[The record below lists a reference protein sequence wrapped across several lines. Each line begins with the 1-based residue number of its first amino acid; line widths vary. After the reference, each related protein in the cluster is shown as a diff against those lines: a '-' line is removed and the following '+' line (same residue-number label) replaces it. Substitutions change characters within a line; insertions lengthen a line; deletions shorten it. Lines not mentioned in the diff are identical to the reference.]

1 MTFYE
6 RYAKIAEQHDLDPCS
21 QKAADLFGLT
31 KATISSWNVK
41 ATTPKG
47 ETVAVMADKLG
58 VSTDYLLGRT
68 DDPTDYAHQVFMNP
82 PVVETNDD
90 APADKQTNV
99 KAFPVRKQTPSS
111 IPGVSQ
117 AFLLLYS
124 RLDDADKLKAEGVI
138 QGMLMQ
144 DKYTSAAL
152 PNAAHVRTD
161 TKVTAEM
168 IEHDEDI
175 MDDEN
180 F

>member
-31 KATISSWNVK
+31 RSTISSWNVK

-47 ETVAVMADKLG
+47 ETVAVIADKLD

-68 DDPTDYAHQVFMNP
+68 DDPTDFTKLGFMNP
-82 PVVETNDD
+82 PEKPDSSKPD
-90 APADKQTNV
+90 V
-99 KAFPVRKQTPSS
+99 KVTPIRQPSV
-111 IPGVSQ
+111 PGVSQ
-117 AFLLLYS
+117 TVLLLFS
-124 RLDDADKLKAEGVI
+124 RLDDTDRLKAEGVI

-144 DKYTSAAL
+144 DKYTAAAL
-152 PNAAHVRTD
+152 PNAAHTRTD
-161 TKVTAEM
+161 IQVTAEM
-168 IEHDEDI
+168 IAHDEDI
-175 MDDEN
+175 MNDDN

>member
-41 ATTPKG
+41 STTPKG

-68 DDPTDYAHQVFMNP
+68 DDPTDFTKTGFMNP
-82 PVVETNDD
+82 PQI
-90 APADKQTNV
+90 PADDKPDIKTV
-99 KAFPVRKQTPSS
+99 PMRKPSV
-111 IPGVSQ
+111 PGVSPS
-117 AFLLLYS
+117 FLLLYS
-124 RLDDADKLKAEGVI
+124 RLDAADKLKAEGVI

-144 DKYTSAAL
+144 DKYTNAAL
-152 PNAAHVRTD
+152 PNAAHARTD
-161 TKVTAEM
+161 IQVTANM
-168 IEHDEDI
+168 IAHDESI
-175 MDDEN
+175 MDDDN